1 MSDWTYE
8 PLILKLK
15 AALAEVESEAEPKT
29 PSARTAPRSVASAKD
44 REDKGPGPSSLSP
57 ARGA

>member
-15 AALAEVESEAEPKT
+15 AALAEAESETEGKT
-29 PSARTAPRSVASAKD
+29 PSARTAPRSASGAAPR
-44 REDKGPGPSSLSP
+44 RENEPDLQRS
-57 ARGA
+57 

>member
-15 AALAEVESEAEPKT
+15 AALAEVESEAERKV
-29 PSARTAPRSVASAKD
+29 PSARTAPRSVSGDAPP
-44 REDKGPGPSSLSP
+44 RENEPDLQRS
-57 ARGA
+57 

>member
-15 AALAEVESEAEPKT
+15 AALAEVESETERKT
-29 PSARTAPRSVASAKD
+29 PPSRVVPPILVRAPRPD
-44 REDKGPGPSSLSP
+44 RETDVQRS
-57 ARGA
+57 

>member
-15 AALAEVESEAEPKT
+15 AALAEAESESERKT
-29 PSARTAPRSVASAKD
+29 PSARTAPRSASGAETR
-44 REDKGPGPSSLSP
+44 RENKPDLQRS
-57 ARGA
+57 

>member
-15 AALAEVESEAEPKT
+15 AALAEVESEAERRVPA
-29 PSARTAPRSVASAKD
+29 ARTAPRSASTAEPS
-44 REDKGPGPSSLSP
+44 REKEPDLQRS
-57 ARGA
+57 

>member
-15 AALAEVESEAEPKT
+15 AALAEAESEAERKT
-29 PSARTAPRSVASAKD
+29 PSARTAPRAVVSAKD
-44 REDKGPGPSSLSP
+44 REDKAPDHPRSGR
-57 ARGA
+57 A

>member
-15 AALAEVESEAEPKT
+15 AALAEVESATEQNP
-29 PSARTAPRSVASAKD
+29 PVARTTPRAPAVTTPPRD
-44 REDKGPGPSSLSP
+44 
-57 ARGA
+57 RGADLQRS

>member
-15 AALAEVESEAEPKT
+15 AALAEVESEAERKT
-29 PSARTAPRSVASAKD
+29 PSARTAPRATVSAKD
-44 REDKGPGPSSLSP
+44 REDEGPSSPTP
-57 ARGA
+57 ARSA

>member
-15 AALAEVESEAEPKT
+15 AALAEAESDAKPNEPT
-29 PSARTAPRSVASAKD
+29 RTAPRILVRA
-44 REDKGPGPSSLSP
+44 EG
-57 ARGA
+57 RGDSEPDVHRS

>member
-15 AALAEVESEAEPKT
+15 AALAEVESKAGPDT
-29 PSARTAPRSVASAKD
+29 PPARTAPPVAASAAPRRD
-44 REDKGPGPSSLSP
+44 REPDVRPS
-57 ARGA
+57 